1 VDDIR
6 LPKEALP
13 ALTEMKTS
21 PLSSLY
27 EKAILCSDNA
37 NRDVTELGINDL
49 LRKCVHTAVVMVS
62 DTVTSTQRKVTRMQL
77 MLKHTAPEQIQS
89 SPGMFIL

>member
-1 VDDIR
+1 MDDIR

-27 EKAILCSDNA
+27 EKAIQCPGNA
-37 NRDVTELGINDL
+37 NGDATELGINEL

-77 MLKHTAPEQIQS
+77 MLKHTAPEQIQPS
-89 SPGMFIL
+89 QGMYKW